1 MTNENGMPLFT
12 EDQIA
17 NTAEQACF
25 YVTPAGQWLRMCYCE
40 MDEGYF
46 MAQDEDSGEEYHFDF
61 VDLVYE
67 TPEFHKLVKQ
77 EVSAA

>member
-1 MTNENGMPLFT
+1 MSNNGMPLFT

-25 YVTPAGQWLRMCYCE
+25 YVTPSGVWLRMDFCD

-46 MAQDEDSGEEYHFDF
+46 QAHDEDSGEEYRIDF

-67 TPEFHKLVKQ
+67 TPEFHKLVQ
-77 EVSAA
+77 MEVTAA